1 MLTFMQQAEADEPG
15 SVEYNY
21 QVWRQQRNEIVN
33 VETEHQAPIADS
45 CRWDRSV
52 ATIQTASYPLTI
64 AFHSYDQHVVI
75 ANDKD
80 TIRCAVRICLGKRH
94 AHIHQRLGLV
104 QAKAAMSLLQR
115 QPARDE
121 HHRT

>member
-1 MLTFMQQAEADEPG
+1 MFMQQAEADEPG
-15 SVEYNY
+15 SIEYNY

-80 TIRCAVRICLGKRH
+80 TIRYAVRMCLGRHH

-115 QPARDE
+115 QPAGDE